1 MKRALFGLAVLV
13 ALVAAAAWLR
23 RPVPAASPDVRIEL
37 LPEPSD
43 PGFARALLPREFVL
57 PRDHGP
63 HFEFQTEWWYY
74 TGNLAAA
81 DGRRFGFQLTFFR
94 RGLLPGPPPA
104 DGTLS
109 SNQIYF
115 AHFALTDVAAGRHR
129 FFERFARGAGGL
141 AGASGEPFG
150 VFLEDWSAT
159 GLVPDGSTLQLSARE
174 QDVQLDL
181 RLEAKKPL
189 VTHGQRGLSSKSAEP
204 GNASYYVGYTRLLAQ
219 GWLAAGG
226 APVEVSGEAWFDHE
240 WSTSAL
246 GAGAVGWDWFSLQL
260 DDGRELMFFQIR
272 RTDGTLE
279 PVSGGTLVARDGS
292 SRRLGLNDLRVD
304 VLSTWQ
310 SPATG
315 ARYPASWRLSVP
327 GEALTLELRALLPDQ
342 ELRASFTYWEGA
354 VEVSGSAAGRPL
366 TGQGYVELTGYT
378 RSMQGVF

>member
-1 MKRALFGLAVLV
+1 MKRAILFLAVLV
-13 ALVAAAAWLR
+13 ALAAAAWRLR
-23 RPVPAASPDVRIEL
+23 APAPATGPAVQIEL
-37 LPEPSD
+37 LPEAGD
-43 PGFARALLPREFVL
+43 PGFARALAPREFVL

-94 RGLLPGPPPA
+94 RGLTPGPPA
-104 DGTLS
+104 TDDTLR
-109 SNQIYF
+109 SNQVYF
-115 AHFALTDVAAGRHR
+115 AHFAVTDVAAGRHR

-141 AGASGEPFG
+141 AGASSEPFE
-150 VFLEDWSAT
+150 VFLEDWSAN
-159 GLVPDGSTLQLSARE
+159 GLSADGSTLRLRARDE
-174 QDVQLDL
+174 DVQLDL
-181 RLEAKKPL
+181 RLQARKPL
-189 VTHGQRGLSSKSAEP
+189 VTHGDRGLSLKSAAL
-204 GNASYYVGYTRLLAQ
+204 GNASFYVGYTRLAAQ
-219 GWLAAGG
+219 GTLAVGAGP
-226 APVEVSGEAWFDHE
+226 AEVTGEAWFDHE

-272 RTDGTLE
+272 RADGALE

-292 SRRLGLNDLRVD
+292 SRRLGLHDLRVE

-315 ARYPASWRLSVP
+315 ARYPAGWRLSLP
-327 GEALTLELRALLPDQ
+327 GEALVLELAPLVADQ

-354 VEVSGSAAGRPL
+354 VEVSGSAGGRPI
-366 TGQGYVELTGYT
+366 GGRGYVELTGYA